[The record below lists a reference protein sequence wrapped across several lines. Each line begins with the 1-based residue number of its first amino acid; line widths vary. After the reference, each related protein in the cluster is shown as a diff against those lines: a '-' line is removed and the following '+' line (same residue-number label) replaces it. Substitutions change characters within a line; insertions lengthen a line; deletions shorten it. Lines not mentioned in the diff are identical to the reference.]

1 MAAHLPRLTRGAYCH
16 TLHKT
21 LLAAVWQEG
30 ENSVGV
36 YVCTCAYAHLQY
48 MQVFVTELV
57 IKWQQMNYGSSI
69 SVYMCIYPCLHEH
82 VGVQHG
88 CQVPEW
94 AHPSS
99 AIRSDQLTC
108 SQSKQTWRRSGRHH
122 YAAKHAVCPDPVWGP
137 LLSADSNEL
146 PWVQIYRHPAP
157 QWGARVGWGCWV
169 RGQHLYNRTSIHRQ
183 TRGKL
188 HIGRQT
194 HFPEQRDI
202 GSNLKWCFLIVFLF
216 QTQPSIWVGSNY
228 AKWGLG
234 MSKVAIKSRF
244 PNVKTDVFPA

>member
-16 TLHKT
+16 TSHKT

-30 ENSVGV
+30 EDSVGV
-36 YVCTCAYAHLQY
+36 YVGTCAYTLLQY
-48 MQVFVTELV
+48 MQVFLTELV
-57 IKWQQMNYGSSI
+57 IKWQQMHYGSSI
-69 SVYMCIYPCLHEH
+69 SVYMCIYPCLHERA
-82 VGVQHG
+82 GVQHG

-157 QWGARVGWGCWV
+157 QWGARVGWGFEDNIYTTAQTSTCK
-169 RGQHLYNRTSIHRQ
+169 REANFTLADRHIFLSRETLDRTSI
-183 TRGKL
+183 
-188 HIGRQT
+188 
-194 HFPEQRDI
+194 DV
-202 GSNLKWCFLIVFLF
+202 FLIVFLF
-216 QTQPSIWVGSNY
+216 QTQPPIGWVQIMLNG
-228 AKWGLG
+228 
-234 MSKVAIKSRF
+234 V
-244 PNVKTDVFPA
+244 